1 MNEIQYHDHAE
12 ASAQAEYV
20 SNLERE
26 RDELLDALRKLLFE
40 HDAIS
45 MQHDGTID
53 DRWPY
58 AARIARAAIAK
69 AGGAA

>member
-26 RDELLDALRKLLFE
+26 RDELLEALKQCERAL
-40 HDAIS
+40 
-45 MQHDGTID
+45 
-53 DRWPY
+53 Y
-58 AARIARAAIAK
+58 ALGEDYRVDSAWANARAAIAK

>member
-26 RDELLDALRKLLFE
+26 RDEMLEALRACEAALYGLGND
-40 HDAIS
+40 HR
-45 MQHDGTID
+45 ID
-53 DRWPY
+53 SAW
-58 AARIARAAIAK
+58 AKARAAIAK
-69 AGGAA
+69 AEGAA